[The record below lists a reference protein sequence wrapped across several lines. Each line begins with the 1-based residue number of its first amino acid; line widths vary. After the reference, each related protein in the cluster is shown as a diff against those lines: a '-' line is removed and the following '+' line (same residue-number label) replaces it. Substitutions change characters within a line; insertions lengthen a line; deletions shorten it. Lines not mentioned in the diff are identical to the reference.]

1 MKKFNAIITVI
12 SIFTPML
19 IGLILMDS
27 SNDDL
32 AAIGAEFLLLSIG
45 LIIIFISNNKTIL
58 IPTNLNKIN
67 FKIILYIF
75 IISSANF
82 ISTVCIVCIARF
94 IKIGDFSIV
103 GGSDSLN
110 IISIIDTIII
120 APICEEL
127 FFRAGILSALIKK
140 TPVHIAIIIQGFIF
154 AFLHC
159 FSLTSVKFYEVIVG
173 GIVLGYI
180 FYCTKSILT
189 SILCHGTYNFI
200 TVLFNN
206 FTFNTKSTSTFI
218 GCIFLEIFAL
228 ALIVYLIKKINK
240 FRIINLE

>member
-1 MKKFNAIITVI
+1 VKKINDIIIVI

-19 IGLILMDS
+19 IGLILTDS

-32 AAIGAEFLLLSIG
+32 AAIGVGFLLLSIG

-94 IKIGDFSIV
+94 IKIGNFSII

-110 IISIIDTIII
+110 IISIIDTI
-120 APICEEL
+120 
-127 FFRAGILSALIKK
+127 
-140 TPVHIAIIIQGFIF
+140 IF

-180 FYCTKSILT
+180 FYCTKFILT

-200 TVLFNN
+200 TVLFSN
-206 FTFNTKSTSTFI
+206 FIFYTKSTSTFI
-218 GCIFLEIFAL
+218 GCIFLEVFAL